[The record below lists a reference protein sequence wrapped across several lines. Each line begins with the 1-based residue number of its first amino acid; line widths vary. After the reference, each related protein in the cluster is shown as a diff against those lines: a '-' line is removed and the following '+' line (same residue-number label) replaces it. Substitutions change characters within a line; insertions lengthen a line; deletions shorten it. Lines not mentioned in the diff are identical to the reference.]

1 MWMHAQILKEYREKS
16 WFENKVIYTLR
27 MTAGNTRR
35 DIVMLFALER
45 KKRAPQ
51 KDSGSLTMCLWLHD
65 KQIEINM
72 HTPHKH

>member
-16 WFENKVIYTLR
+16 WFENNVIYTLR

-45 KKRAPQ
+45 KKKSTTERFRIP
-51 KDSGSLTMCLWLHD
+51 DNVLMVT
-65 KQIEINM
+65 
-72 HTPHKH
+72 